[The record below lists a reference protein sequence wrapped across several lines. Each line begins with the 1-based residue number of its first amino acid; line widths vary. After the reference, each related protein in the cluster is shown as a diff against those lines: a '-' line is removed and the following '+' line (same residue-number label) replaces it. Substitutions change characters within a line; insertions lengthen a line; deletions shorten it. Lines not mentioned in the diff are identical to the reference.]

1 MRRTGTVSTR
11 RRKGGHTIGTAELLA
26 VALVMA
32 LGLVGV
38 VLPVLPGL
46 VLVWGAGLWWV
57 IADGGG
63 VGRWIVL
70 ALMTAL
76 FVIGALT
83 KYVLPARATAGRG
96 VPWPSLVIGLVCA
109 IIGFFVIPVVGLLI
123 GGVLGVYVAELVRL
137 GDGRAAWKTTWAAV
151 VAFGVG
157 VLVELVA
164 GVAMAAVWAVGELV
178 L

>member
-1 MRRTGTVSTR
+1 M
-11 RRKGGHTIGTAELLA
+11 A
-26 VALVMA
+26 V
-32 LGLVGV
+32 GLVGV
-38 VLPVLPGL
+38 ILPVLPGL

-83 KYVLPARATAGRG
+83 KYVLPARSTAGRG
-96 VPWPSLVIGLVCA
+96 VPWPSLLVGLVCA
-109 IIGFFVIPVVGLLI
+109 VVGFFVIPVVGLLV
-123 GGVLGVYVAELVRL
+123 GGVAGIYVAELIRL
-137 GDGRAAWKTTWAAV
+137 GSPRAAWATTWSAI
-151 VAFGVG
+151 VAFGIG
-157 VLVELVA
+157 VLVELLA
-164 GVAMAAVWAVGELV
+164 GVAMAAVWAIGELA

>member
-1 MRRTGTVSTR
+1 
-11 RRKGGHTIGTAELLA
+11 
-26 VALVMA
+26 MA

>member
-1 MRRTGTVSTR
+1 M
-11 RRKGGHTIGTAELLA
+11 A
-26 VALVMA
+26 V
-32 LGLVGV
+32 GLVGV

-46 VLVWGAGLWWV
+46 VLVWAAGLWWA

-83 KYVLPARATAGRG
+83 KYVLPARATDGRG
-96 VPWPSLVIGLVCA
+96 VPWTSLAIGAVCA
-109 IIGFFVIPVVGLLI
+109 VVGFFVVPVVGILI
-123 GGVLGVYVAELVRL
+123 GGAAGIYVAELVRQ
-137 GDGRAAWKTTWAAV
+137 GDPRAAGSSTWAAI
-151 VAFGVG
+151 VAFGIG
-157 VLVELVA
+157 VVVELVA
-164 GVAMAAVWAVGELV
+164 GVAMAAVWVVGELV

>member
-1 MRRTGTVSTR
+1 
-11 RRKGGHTIGTAELLA
+11 
-26 VALVMA
+26 
-32 LGLVGV
+32 
-38 VLPVLPGL
+38 
-46 VLVWGAGLWWV
+46 
-57 IADGGG
+57 
-63 VGRWIVL
+63 

-96 VPWPSLVIGLVCA
+96 VPWQSLVLGAVCA
-109 IIGFFVIPVVGLLI
+109 IVGFFIVPVLGLLI
-123 GGVLGVYVAELVRL
+123 GGVFGIYVAELIRL
-137 GDGRAAWKTTWAAV
+137 GDYRTAGGTTWAAI

>member
-1 MRRTGTVSTR
+1 M
-11 RRKGGHTIGTAELLA
+11 A
-26 VALVMA
+26 V
-32 LGLVGV
+32 GLVGV

-83 KYVLPARATAGRG
+83 KYVLPARTTAGRG
-96 VPWPSLVIGLVCA
+96 VPWQSLFLGLVCA
-109 IIGFFVIPVVGLLI
+109 IVGFFVIPVVGLLI
-123 GGVLGVYVAELVRL
+123 GGVVGVYVAELVRL
-137 GDGRAAWKTTWAAV
+137 GDWRAAWDTTWAAI

-157 VLVELVA
+157 VLVELLA
-164 GVAMAAVWAVGELV
+164 GVAMAAVWVVGELV

>member
-1 MRRTGTVSTR
+1 M
-11 RRKGGHTIGTAELLA
+11 A
-26 VALVMA
+26 V
-32 LGLVGV
+32 GLVGI

-70 ALMTAL
+70 ALMSAL

-96 VPWPSLVIGLVCA
+96 VPWQSLVVGVVCA
-109 IIGFFVIPVVGLLI
+109 IVGFFVLPVVGLLV
-123 GGVLGVYVAELVRL
+123 GGVFGIYVAELIRL
-137 GDGRAAWKTTWAAV
+137 GDFRTAGGTTWAAI
-151 VAFGVG
+151 VAFGIG